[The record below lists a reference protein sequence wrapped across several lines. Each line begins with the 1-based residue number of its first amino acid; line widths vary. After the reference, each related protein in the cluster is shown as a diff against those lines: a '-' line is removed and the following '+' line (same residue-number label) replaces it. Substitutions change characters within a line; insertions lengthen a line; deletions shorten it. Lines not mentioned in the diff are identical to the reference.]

1 MEKIDVENELDRISE
16 KLRNSKY
23 YDDMAKITGS
33 ELVELAILVDVLVI
47 QLNQMLLKYPEF
59 NHQIR
64 TSIDDVDNESA
75 PVKAKTDKNILLP
88 AIEKLKTPRRKIKI

>member
-1 MEKIDVENELDRISE
+1 MEKVDVENELNRISE

-23 YDDMAKITGS
+23 YDDMAKITGN

-59 NHQIR
+59 NHHIR
-64 TSIDDVDNESA
+64 TSIEDVDNA
-75 PVKAKTDKNILLP
+75 DVPVKAKADKNLLLP
-88 AIEKLKTPRRKIKI
+88 SVQKLKQPRRKIKI

>member
-1 MEKIDVENELDRISE
+1 MEKVDVENELNRISE

-59 NHQIR
+59 NHHIK
-64 TSIDDVDNESA
+64 TSIDDVDNESV
-75 PVKAKTDKNILLP
+75 PVKAKTHKNILLP
-88 AIEKLKTPRRKIKI
+88 AVEKLRTPRRKIKI